1 MILSRRRTR
10 VRMEARNFCSNSSIS
25 RAIGALISSKR
36 IDMSCNNTES
46 GPESIA
52 PGRLFAKLF
61 KKGTLNYLLFYYF
74 RTMKA
79 IDEQWEQL
87 LFVVAVLAIAFIVAT
102 ILRFLMGRFL
112 KASTRKLKVNPTRY
126 NFFKNAVDFIV
137 FLAAAIIIF
146 RSIPA
151 LHAFS
156 TTLITG
162 AGVLAAV
169 IGFASQTA
177 FSNIISGFFLVI
189 FRPFSVGDRVKIGQ
203 LYTGDVE
210 DITLRHTIIKDFE
223 NKRIIIPNNVISN
236 ETIINSTI
244 VDEKVIMFIEVV
256 IAFDADTD
264 KAIRIIQEEAVKHPF
279 CIDNRTSEE
288 LQKGDHQVMVRVMA
302 FSEIGAQLRAYA
314 TARNANEGFEL
325 KCDVLKSV
333 KDRFAKENVE
343 IAYSYRMLIQKNI
356 S

>member
-1 MILSRRRTR
+1 
-10 VRMEARNFCSNSSIS
+10 
-25 RAIGALISSKR
+25 
-36 IDMSCNNTES
+36 MSCNNTES

>member
-1 MILSRRRTR
+1 MILSRRSTR

-61 KKGTLNYLLFYYF
+61 KKGPLNYLLFYYF

-87 LFVVAVLAIAFIVAT
+87 LFVVAVLVTAFIIAS

-126 NFFKNAVDFIV
+126 NFFKNAVDFII
-137 FLAAAIIIF
+137 FLIAAIIIF
-146 RSIPA
+146 RSITP

-189 FRPFSVGDRVKIGQ
+189 FKPFSVGDRVKIGQ

-210 DITLRHTIIKDFE
+210 DITLRHMIIRDFE
-223 NKRIIIPNNVISN
+223 NKRVIMPNSVISN
-236 ETIINSTI
+236 ETIINSTS
-244 VDEKVIMFIEVV
+244 VDEKICVFVELAV
-256 IAFDADTD
+256 TLTTNLD
-264 KAIRIIQEEAVKHPF
+264 KAVGIIQEEAMKHRYY
-279 CIDNRTSEE
+279 IDNRNEVDIARGEQPISTSFR
-288 LQKGDHQVMVRVMA
+288 LSM
-302 FSEIGAQLRAYA
+302 
-314 TARNANEGFEL
+314 
-325 KCDVLKSV
+325 
-333 KDRFAKENVE
+333 
-343 IAYSYRMLIQKNI
+343 
-356 S
+356 